1 LAGEVASG
9 VMEIVAARIRAADRK
24 VDLADRLDS
33 LGLESLDILEIT
45 FDLEQRFDVE
55 IPYNANSKIE
65 FDTIGALA
73 QAIERL
79 VAEKAAAT

>member
-1 LAGEVASG
+1 MADVASG
-9 VMEIVAARIRAADRK
+9 VMEVVAARIRAADRK
-24 VDLADRLDS
+24 VSLADPLDS

-65 FDTIGALA
+65 FDTIGALV

-79 VAEKAAAT
+79 IAEKAVAK